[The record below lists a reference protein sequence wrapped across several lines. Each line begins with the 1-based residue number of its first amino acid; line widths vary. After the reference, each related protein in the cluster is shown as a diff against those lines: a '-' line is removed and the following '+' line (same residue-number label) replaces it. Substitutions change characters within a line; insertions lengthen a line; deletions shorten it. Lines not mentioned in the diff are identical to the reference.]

1 MTNNIIAVTEG
12 TGKNVAT
19 ETIGTTDY
27 QKIKIVGGET
37 GSTSVLG
44 VTPDGSIKVSV
55 IGVITTNQPS
65 ILSIQSGIRI
75 TSVSGI
81 VQTSV
86 QGTVNISG
94 TPSISGTV
102 NIAGNPSISGTVIA
116 SIQGNVNIASIF
128 GSLYP
133 YAQPDSFVSGV
144 TSVITGT
151 TAASVVAAPGSALR
165 NYITQVTV
173 TNAAAVGTFVDI
185 KDSGA
190 NILISGFAAAS
201 GGGFTATFPVPL
213 KQLTTNAS
221 IDVISRTQASVIAA
235 ASGFKAA

>member
-37 GSTSVLG
+37 GSTSVMG

-55 IGVITTNQPS
+55 IGTITVGTH
-65 ILSIQSGIRI
+65 
-75 TSVSGI
+75 SV
-81 VQTSV
+81 
-86 QGTVNISG
+86 
-94 TPSISGTV
+94 
-102 NIAGNPSISGTVIA
+102 SGTVIA
-116 SIQGNVNIASIF
+116 SVQGNVNIASVF
-128 GSLYP
+128 GAVLP
-133 YAQPDSFVSGV
+133 YAQTDSFVSGV

-151 TAASVVAAPGSALR
+151 TAASVIAAPGSALR